1 MLFCSVRVSC
11 AGEARLRIGV
21 GAYLLVG
28 AVVWTVFVDGLVEVT
43 RWVKEDLVLEG
54 TIEARSVG
62 VILCL

>member
-1 MLFCSVRVSC
+1 M
-11 AGEARLRIGV
+11 RIGV

-28 AVVWTVFVDGLVEVT
+28 AVMWTVFVDGLVEVT

-54 TIEARSVG
+54 TMEARSVG